1 MSISNIYNI
10 KDGYAVKI
18 TRSDGQTYQVKCEDY
33 QSLVEYREEFLAAQA
48 KKRGSNVR

>member
-1 MSISNIYNI
+1 MSISNIYSI

-18 TRSDGQTYQVKCEDY
+18 TRRNGQTYQVKCEDY